1 MANPMQAQ
9 DTFTVQL
16 KDGSS
21 LRISKGEVFAASH
34 EVVKLD
40 DGRGL
45 LFKPLD
51 FGEEDVPP
59 PAKSAPAKAE
69 PPKAEVKA
77 ARPTPGKV
85 SG

>member
-1 MANPMQAQ
+1 MAQPMQAQ

-51 FGEEDVPP
+51 FGEEDAP
-59 PAKSAPAKAE
+59 PAKSVPAKAE
-69 PPKAEVKA
+69 APVKA

>member
-1 MANPMQAQ
+1 MAQPMQAQ

-21 LRISKGEVFAASH
+21 LRISKGEVFASSH
-34 EVVKLD
+34 EAVLLD
-40 DGRGL
+40 AGRGL
-45 LFKPLD
+45 LFRPLD
-51 FGEEDVPP
+51 FGEEEAP

-69 PPKAEVKA
+69 AKAAVKA
-77 ARPTPGKV
+77 GRPAAGKV

>member
-1 MANPMQAQ
+1 MAHQAQ
-9 DTFTVQL
+9 DTFTVTL

-21 LRISKGEVFAASH
+21 MRVSKGEVFADNS

-51 FGEEDVPP
+51 FGEGEKPP
-59 PAKSAPAKAE
+59 PKSAAKDD
-69 PPKAEVKA
+69 PPKAAPVKA
-77 ARPTPGKV
+77 K
-85 SG
+85 